1 MVQILNH
8 PKLHLFCFNSH
19 RHWSTKLVR
28 FSLPIGKKD
37 KTNRFFMVSSGFRA
51 VSRTTVFCFEVY
63 LDPYDSPLV
72 MTNHWFWFQTLNG
85 ISMDM
90 YIYIYIQWSISL
102 FQEVAQEEDH
112 AILIKLCS
120 WSDHS
125 SSPGGFWLCHDIFT
139 WSTHRL
145 DLSLPSSMTKACLVK
160 VLT

>member
-1 MVQILNH
+1 MVQILKH
-8 PKLHLFCFNSH
+8 PKLHLFYFNSH

-51 VSRTTVFCFEVY
+51 VSRTTVFASRSIWILTTVPS
-63 LDPYDSPLV
+63 LWQIIGSGSRL
-72 MTNHWFWFQTLNG
+72 
-85 ISMDM
+85 SMESQWIC
-90 YIYIYIQWSISL
+90 IYIYIQWSISL
-102 FQEVAQEEDH
+102 FQEVAQKEDH